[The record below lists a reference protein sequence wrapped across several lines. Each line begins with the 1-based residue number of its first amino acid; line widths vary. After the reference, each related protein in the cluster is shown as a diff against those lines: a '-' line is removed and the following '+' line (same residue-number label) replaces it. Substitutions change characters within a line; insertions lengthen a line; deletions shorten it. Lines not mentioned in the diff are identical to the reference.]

1 MSLYQQLADEIAASV
16 RNGSWTTGE
25 RMPSVRQLSRE
36 RGVSAATVIR
46 AYEQLEEQGFI
57 ESMPR
62 SGYYVSAYWR
72 ERPPETTTN
81 HPPSGA
87 TRLEVDE
94 VVFEV
99 LDAVRNPHI
108 VPFGSAFP
116 SPDLFPVK
124 TLARSLN
131 LSARR
136 SDPWRSVKDLGWG
149 SWELRRQIARRYV
162 RYGAHVSAEEIVITS
177 GAMEAL
183 NLSLQALARPGD
195 AVAIE
200 SPTFY
205 GCLQAIEAL
214 GLRAVE
220 IPTSPRYGVELDALD
235 KVLQKETVRACWF
248 MTTFQNPTGACMPD
262 RSKRELVRLIEKYE
276 VPLIEDNVYAEMY
289 FGGDRPA
296 LTKAFDRRGLVL
308 DCGSFSKCLA
318 PGYRVGWIAAGKFA
332 RSIERRKLMSTLA
345 TSVPMQD
352 AIATFVRR
360 AAYDRHLRGLRRALA
375 NQQTAMLQSLDR
387 NLAGRFSVTR
397 PNGGYFLWIEMPSG
411 MDSVALHRLALSQGL
426 CIAPGP
432 IFSARRE
439 FKNCIRLN
447 YGHPWSARQERAMR
461 DLADGV
467 TTAVPGQVSRAEV
480 AGFPSAVKPSTPAA
494 QSGPSPPR
502 APSAS

>member
-1 MSLYQQLADEIAASV
+1 VSLYQQLADEIAASV

-36 RGVSAATVIR
+36 RGVSAATVIH

-81 HPPSGA
+81 YPRSGA
-87 TRLEVDE
+87 TRLEADE
-94 VVFEV
+94 LVFEV
-99 LDAVRNPHI
+99 LDAVRNPNI

-116 SPDLFPVK
+116 SPDMFPLRM
-124 TLARSLN
+124 LARSVNLN
-131 LSARR
+131 ARR

-149 SWELRRQIARRYV
+149 SWELRRQIARRYL
-162 RYGAHVSAEEIVITS
+162 RHGAHVSAEEIVITT

-183 NLSLQALARPGD
+183 NLSLQTLARPGD

-214 GLRAVE
+214 GLHAVE
-220 IPTSPRYGVELDALD
+220 IPTNPRYGIELDALD
-235 KVLQKETVRACWF
+235 KVLQQNTVRVCWL
-248 MTTFQNPTGACMPD
+248 MTTFQNPTGACMSD
-262 RSKRELVRLIEKYE
+262 ASKRELVRLLEKYD

-289 FGGDRPA
+289 FGSDRPT

-318 PGYRVGWIAAGKFA
+318 PGYRVGWVAAGRFA
-332 RSIERRKLMSTLA
+332 LSVERRKLMSTLV

-375 NQQTAMLQSLDR
+375 NQQTAMLRSLER

-411 MDSVALHRLALSQGL
+411 VDSVALHRLALSQGF

-432 IFSARRE
+432 MFSARRE

-447 YGHPWSARQERAMR
+447 YGHPWSTRQERAMH
-461 DLADGV
+461 DLADMV
-467 TTAVPGQVSRAEV
+467 TMAVPGHVSRTEAV
-480 AGFPSAVKPSTPAA
+480 DSSSASNLSTPT
-494 QSGPSPPR
+494 
-502 APSAS
+502 